1 MDWHFSILSKAYLEL
16 NNVSYSYLMDKNL
29 SIMDKAEEIPLL
41 QYTMT
46 VTETYTQNEMEV
58 ILCVIFIFD

>member
-1 MDWHFSILSKAYLEL
+1 
-16 NNVSYSYLMDKNL
+16 MDKNL
-29 SIMDKAEEIPLL
+29 PIMDKAEEMSLL
-41 QYTMT
+41 QYAMI